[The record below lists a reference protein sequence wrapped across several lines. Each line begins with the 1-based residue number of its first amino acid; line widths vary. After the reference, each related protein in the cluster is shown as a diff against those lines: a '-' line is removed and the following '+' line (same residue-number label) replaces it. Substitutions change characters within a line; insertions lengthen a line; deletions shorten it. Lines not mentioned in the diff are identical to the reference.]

1 MTLERDRLIEI
12 IVAVSSVILMLGTM
26 YWIGLSYG
34 IENGLSAEGGQMLV
48 GVIVG
53 FILLLTA
60 VGVGLA
66 FVLNDPEDGLEDA
79 DGDAETDPEAD
90 TETKNAV

>member
-1 MTLERDRLIEI
+1 MPLERDRLIEI
-12 IVAVSSVILMLGTM
+12 IVAVSSVIFMLGTM

-34 IENGLSAEGGQMLV
+34 MENGLSAEGGEVLV
-48 GVIVG
+48 AAIIG

-66 FVLNDPEDGLEDA
+66 FALNEPEDGLEDEI
-79 DGDAETDPEAD
+79 DAE
-90 TETKNAV
+90 NAA